1 MPTRQGSIR
10 LFQLFG
16 ITVYLHWAW
25 LIVAYFQIKY
35 RIPAYTSPVF
45 GILEYLTLFLL
56 VLIHEFGHQLAC
68 RSVGGKTHD
77 IVLWF
82 LGGVAYV
89 SPPQRPGAM
98 LWSIAAGPLV
108 NVALIPVFS
117 IVWWLGYSAGWN
129 ETLPDVY
136 HFVRTIWFINT
147 ILLVFNLMPVYP
159 LDGGQ
164 ILRSLLWFLF
174 GRARSLLIASIIGF
188 VGVAA
193 LFSLAGLLFFF
204 SDDRSSGVWFGIM
217 AAFILTNCWGGLTH
231 ARALARIADAPRRDG
246 FACPACKLAPPRG
259 AFWGCG
265 NCRKAFDTFE
275 TGGVCPH
282 CGTQFTATSCPECGS
297 LRPLSEWMAASNTPP
312 KL

>member
-35 RIPAYTSPVF
+35 RIPTYTSPVF
-45 GILEYLTLFLL
+45 GVLEYLTLFLL

-136 HFVRTIWFINT
+136 HFIRTIWFINT

-164 ILRSLLWFLF
+164 ILRSLLWFAF

-188 VGVAA
+188 VGVAV

-217 AAFILTNCWGGLTH
+217 AAFILINCWGGLTH
-231 ARALARIADAPRRDG
+231 ARALARVANAPRHDG

-265 NCRKAFDTFE
+265 KCRKTFDTFE
-275 TGGVCPH
+275 TQGVCPN
-282 CGTQFTATSCPECGS
+282 CGTQFAVTSCPECGNV
-297 LRPLSEWMAASNTPP
+297 RPMSEWMAASNIPP